1 MVVAC
6 ADPGIFARG
15 RGVRKKTL
23 ITFFR
28 HQLFYRFTEGNQ
40 WFILRK
46 TIFLRFQRG
55 SNILQGRGSNFF
67 QGGGGG
73 VANVNIDF
81 VNFQGW
87 GSGPLDPRM
96 RMIDPLAFTVKP
108 IPKDRFSHAMAHFS
122 LLERLAT
129 LQNMIRYM
137 ILDILSGS
145 TLYIRTGTLYEIS
158 TR

>member
-1 MVVAC
+1 MEVSC

-15 RGVRKKTL
+15 EGVRKKTL

-28 HQLFYRFTEGNQ
+28 HQLFYSFTEGHQ

-46 TIFLRFQRG
+46 TIFFKVPEEVQHFTG
-55 SNILQGRGSNFF
+55 EGIQFF

-73 VANVNIDF
+73 NVNIEL
-81 VNFQGW
+81 VNFQEG
-87 GSGPLDPRM
+87 GSEPLGPRM
-96 RMIDPLAFTVKP
+96 RMRDPLASSVKP
-108 IPKDRFSHAMAHFS
+108 IPKDRFSHAMTYFP
-122 LLERLAT
+122 LLERPVT

-145 TLYIRTGTLYEIS
+145 TLYRDFI
-158 TR
+158 

>member
-1 MVVAC
+1 M
-6 ADPGIFARG
+6 PGG
-15 RGVRKKTL
+15 GGGLKKTL

-55 SNILQGRGSNFF
+55 SNILQGRGSKFF

-73 VANVNIDF
+73 GGGANVDIDF

-96 RMIDPLAFTVKP
+96 RMMNPLAFTVKP
-108 IPKDRFSHAMAHFS
+108 IPKDRFSHAMAHLS
-122 LLERLAT
+122 LLERLVT

-137 ILDILSGS
+137 ILDISSGS
-145 TLYIRTGTLYEIS
+145 TLYIRTLVHTYTGTLYEIS
-158 TR
+158 MR